1 MLNKRKV
8 RLGISLV
15 AALVITCLLVISTSE
30 RQVTYQPVV
39 AALQD
44 IETNTNLTTKNLEV
58 RKVPVTAFP
67 EGALTAIPSGKLAG
81 QKIWKGE
88 YLLQPMVK
96 DDPVTQPEPENRIFS
111 IPISVKTV
119 GGIQP
124 GDRVDVFLFAVDK
137 NNQGSGESKILLS
150 DIKIVQI
157 LNQNG
162 QVITGKESK
171 PLGSGS
177 VPAVAEVLVTVEQA
191 NLLNA
196 AANTGTLS
204 VARYLP
210 ESQPVQ
216 GVSAVVVTGGN
227 IQ

>member
-1 MLNKRKV
+1 MLNKRMV

-15 AALVITCLLVISTSE
+15 AALVITGFLVITTSE
-30 RQVTYQPVV
+30 RQVVYKSVVV
-39 AALQD
+39 ASQD
-44 IETNTNLTTKNLEV
+44 IDVNTVLTPKILEV
-58 RKVPVTAFP
+58 RNVPADAVP
-67 EGALTAIPSGKLAG
+67 ENALLEIPNKKLAG

-88 YLLQPMVK
+88 YLLTLMVK
-96 DDPVTQPEPENRIFS
+96 DDPVALPEPENRIFS
-111 IPISVKTV
+111 IPISIKTT

-124 GDRVDVFLFAVDK
+124 GDRVDILLFTADK
-137 NNQGSGESKILLS
+137 NNQGNGESRLLLS
-150 DIKIVQI
+150 DITIVQI

-162 QVITGKESK
+162 QVITDKDSK
-171 PLGSGS
+171 ALGTAS
-177 VPAVAEVLVTVEQA
+177 VPAVAEVLVTADEA

-196 AANTGTLS
+196 AANTGILS

-216 GVSAVVVTGGN
+216 DVSAVLVAGGS

>member
-1 MLNKRKV
+1 MLNRRMI

-15 AALVITCLLVISTSE
+15 AALVITGLLVMTTSE
-30 RQVTYQPVV
+30 RQVVYKSVIV
-39 AALQD
+39 ASQD
-44 IETNTNLTTKNLEV
+44 IEANSVLTPKILEL
-58 RKVPVTAFP
+58 RNVPATAIP
-67 EGALTAIPSGKLAG
+67 ENAMLEIPSGKLAG
-81 QKIWKGE
+81 QKIWEGE

-96 DDPVTQPEPENRIFS
+96 DDPVALPEPENRIFS
-111 IPISVKTV
+111 IPISIKTT

-124 GDRVDVFLFAVDK
+124 GDRVDILLYTADK
-137 NNQGSGESKILLS
+137 INQGSGESKLLFS
-150 DIKIVQI
+150 DITIVQI

-162 QVITGKESK
+162 QVIIEKDSK
-171 PLGSGS
+171 ALGTAS
-177 VPAVAEVLVTVEQA
+177 VPAVAEVLVTADEA

-216 GVSAVVVTGGN
+216 DVSAVLVTGGS

>member
-1 MLNKRKV
+1 MFNKRMI

-15 AALVITCLLVISTSE
+15 AALVITGLLVMTTSE
-30 RQVTYQPVV
+30 RQVAYKPVV
-39 AALQD
+39 VASHD
-44 IETNTNLTTKNLEV
+44 IEANTPLSPKILEV
-58 RKVPVTAFP
+58 RSVPVAAIP
-67 EGALTAIPSGKLAG
+67 ENALLEIPSGKLAG

-96 DDPVTQPEPENRIFS
+96 DDPVALPEPENRIFS
-111 IPISVKTV
+111 IPISIKTT

-124 GDRVDVFLFAVDK
+124 GDRVDILLYTADK
-137 NNQGSGESKILLS
+137 INQGSGESKLLFS
-150 DIKIVQI
+150 DITIVQI

-162 QVITGKESK
+162 QVITEKDSK
-171 PLGSGS
+171 ALGTAS
-177 VPAVAEVLVTVEQA
+177 VPAVAEVLVTADEA

-216 GVSAVVVTGGN
+216 DVSAVFVTGGS

>member
-1 MLNKRKV
+1 VLNKRMV

-15 AALVITCLLVISTSE
+15 AALVITGFLVITTSE
-30 RQVTYQPVV
+30 RQVVYKSVVV
-39 AALQD
+39 ASQD
-44 IETNTNLTTKNLEV
+44 IDVNTVLTPKILEV
-58 RKVPVTAFP
+58 RNVPADAVP
-67 EGALTAIPSGKLAG
+67 ENALLEIPNKKLAG

-88 YLLQPMVK
+88 YLLTLMVK
-96 DDPVTQPEPENRIFS
+96 DDPVALPEPENRIFS
-111 IPISVKTV
+111 IPISIKTT

-124 GDRVDVFLFAVDK
+124 GDRVDILLFTADK
-137 NNQGSGESKILLS
+137 NNQGNGESRLLLS
-150 DIKIVQI
+150 DITIVQI

-162 QVITGKESK
+162 QVITDKDSK
-171 PLGSGS
+171 ALGTAS
-177 VPAVAEVLVTVEQA
+177 VPAVAEVLVTADEA

-196 AANTGTLS
+196 AANTGILS

-216 GVSAVVVTGGN
+216 DVSAVLVAGGS

>member
-1 MLNKRKV
+1 MLNKRVV

-15 AALVITCLLVISTSE
+15 AALVITGFLVMTTSE
-30 RQVTYQPVV
+30 RQVVYKSVVV
-39 AALQD
+39 ASQD
-44 IETNTNLTTKNLEV
+44 IEANTVLTPKILEV
-58 RKVPVTAFP
+58 RNVPATAVP
-67 EGALTAIPSGKLAG
+67 ENALLEIPNKKLAG

-88 YLLQPMVK
+88 YLLTPMAK
-96 DDPVTQPEPENRIFS
+96 DDPVALPEPENRIFS
-111 IPISVKTV
+111 IPISIKTT

-124 GDRVDVFLFAVDK
+124 GDRVDILLFTADK
-137 NNQGSGESKILLS
+137 NNQGSGESKLLLS
-150 DIKIVQI
+150 DITIVQI

-162 QVITGKESK
+162 QAITDKDNK
-171 PLGSGS
+171 ALGTAS
-177 VPAVAEVLVTVEQA
+177 VPAVAEVLVTADEA

-210 ESQPVQ
+210 ASQPVQ
-216 GVSAVVVTGGN
+216 DVSTVLVTGGS